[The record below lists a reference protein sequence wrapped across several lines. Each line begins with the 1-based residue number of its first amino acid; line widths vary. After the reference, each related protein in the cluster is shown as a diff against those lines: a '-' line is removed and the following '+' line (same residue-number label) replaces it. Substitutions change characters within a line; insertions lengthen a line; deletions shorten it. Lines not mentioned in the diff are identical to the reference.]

1 MIKRFFSYLMITSIV
16 AVGFTACSDDDDN
29 TPKEKTAEEIKA
41 ENLAEFKE
49 LIGTGIGNEEQE
61 FGHTMIE
68 LKNLTVTEY
77 DKISFELQQ
86 NKKVENYFLFD
97 GTTYTLQYGG
107 GAIKGTKF
115 DFEKKDGVF
124 TLYAPKDAEKAMLFN
139 GKPDDTTVA
148 AVKII
153 YNTKTKKADLMF
165 TLYAKKGGTVQGTVI
180 YRITPKPYNPKAVS
194 EKAVVKTRSVASRS
208 TTSFTGVHYVYVEL
222 QPTGGLA
229 YLPALILKPKGY
241 HYVKFTQKSNGKVQA
256 QFCNASGTVSGDND
270 SDYYYSTTKHFW
282 KNAMPMA
289 LNLYD
294 VDFSYTNG
302 TISSGTYVMAHARPN
317 QNPGG
322 AIPGFFLGRLK
333 NQNSGANAD
342 IVTTTGNTANS
353 FVLKVKLDFELPF
366 DCVIT
371 KQ

>member
-1 MIKRFFSYLMITSIV
+1 MIKRFFSYLMIASIV

-49 LIGTGIGNEEQE
+49 LIGTGIGNTEQE

-68 LKNLTVTEY
+68 LKNLTVAEY
-77 DKISFELQQ
+77 DKINFELRQS
-86 NKKVENYFLFD
+86 KEVENYFLFD

-107 GAIKGTKF
+107 GTIKGTKF

-124 TLYAPKDAEKAMLFN
+124 TLYVPKDTEKSMLFN

-148 AVKII
+148 AVKMV
-153 YNTKTKKADLMF
+153 YNTKTKKADLML
-165 TLYAKKGGTVQGTVI
+165 TLYAKKGGTPQGTI
-180 YRITPKPYNPKAVS
+180 IFRITPKPYNPKAVS

-208 TTSFTGVHYVYVEL
+208 SANLIGTHYVYVEL

-229 YLPALILKPKGY
+229 YLPALILQPKGY
-241 HYVKFTQKSNGKVQA
+241 HYVKFTQKSNGKIRA
-256 QFCNASGTVSGDND
+256 QFCDASGTVGGDND

-282 KNAMPMA
+282 KNKMPMA

-302 TISSGTYVMAHARPN
+302 TISSGTNVMAHARDN
-317 QNPGG
+317 QNPAG
-322 AIPGFFLGRLK
+322 AIPSFFLGGLK
-333 NQNSGANAD
+333 NQNSGADAD
-342 IVTTTGNTANS
+342 IITTTGNTADN
-353 FVLKVKLDFELPF
+353 FELKVKLDFELPF
-366 DCVIT
+366 NCVIT
-371 KQ
+371 K